1 MAALENRRVITKN
14 ADDSIANI
22 LDKSCIRNPVHG
34 RRMDP
39 LRAKRKGAS
48 HSDLLMNLKD
58 QFRLVE
64 Y

>member
-1 MAALENRRVITKN
+1 MAALENRRARTKN
-14 ADDSIANI
+14 PDDSIANI
-22 LDKSCIRNPVHG
+22 KSSIRNPVHG

-48 HSDLLMNLKD
+48 HSELLMN